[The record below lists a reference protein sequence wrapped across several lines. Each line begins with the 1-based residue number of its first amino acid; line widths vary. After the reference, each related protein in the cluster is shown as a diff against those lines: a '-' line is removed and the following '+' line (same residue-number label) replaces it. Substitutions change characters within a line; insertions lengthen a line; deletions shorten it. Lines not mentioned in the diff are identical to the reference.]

1 MLLCSFQLE
10 KISQFLMKAD
20 TRADCQD
27 SWMIQILESVIPLAL
42 DGLTF
47 YHTVIRL
54 M

>member
-1 MLLCSFQLE
+1 
-10 KISQFLMKAD
+10 MKAD

-54 M
+54 MTVINQQTSISLSLL